1 MLWAEACGP
10 PTQDTGTEA
19 LPRGP
24 RSLLAGAAL
33 HGAAGLPHGRLVDE
47 HGVGGVAGL
56 QQVLLP
62 VLVGCRD
69 MKGMGAGPRAPRGVG
84 LDGLGGAVTAPGGTV
99 RPLARGK
106 PSGLG
111 GPEGREQLC
120 VSDALGDPGDA
131 WLSPHRQR

>member
-84 LDGLGGAVTAPGGTV
+84 LDGLGGAVTAPGGDGPSAGTWQAIRTWGSRGEGTAV
-99 RPLARGK
+99 R
-106 PSGLG
+106 
-111 GPEGREQLC
+111 E
-120 VSDALGDPGDA
+120 
-131 WLSPHRQR
+131 